1 MVSSKYPPGMERAD
15 EIRIA
20 NFRTGCHPLIQNWRK
35 KIDCPFCGEPSSQVH
50 LLQGCQSPKL
60 DSARFKILGFSTLT
74 GKWDRDRELIIA
86 NEIPNLEALF
96 TLAWLPSLALI
107 IRWMEQTSN
116 LRLWK

>member
-1 MVSSKYPPGMERAD
+1 MK
-15 EIRIA
+15 
-20 NFRTGCHPLIQNWRK
+20 RTKTKSLEAQTSVTEK
-35 KIDCPFCGEPSSQVH
+35 KKKE
-50 LLQGCQSPKL
+50 
-60 DSARFKILGFSTLT
+60 FKILGFSTLT